1 MVTAVDSFVPPP
13 SVSQYTNAFAITQL
27 CGVLCAP
34 WNGLIMDRHKGKELD
49 PGKALR
55 QLQVAPVCSAVAAD
69 PLSLCRGD
77 GAGGR
82 PALLLPLPPPHLPAG
97 PALLSL
103 RLTSFPPAAVPHLRP
118 TSPQPLLPL
127 RRERGVHQRFVSSRH
142 ACTCTHRQH
151 TFICPMF
158 CVCVSVFQPVTLGS
172 CAVWSCPCPLWCPCC
187 STPASPWS
195 KDLCTETPST

>member
-1 MVTAVDSFVPPP
+1 MQLRHYFFIGTLNPTLSRLAQNNPHLGKTQSPKPKKDDFYRSMSLASPLMATAVDSFVPSP

-27 CGVLCAP
+27 CAVLCAP
-34 WNGLIMDRHKGKELD
+34 WNGLIMDRHKGKKLD
-49 PGKALR
+49 PGKPLR
-55 QLQVAPVCSAVAAD
+55 QLQVAPVFSAVAAD
-69 PLSLCRGD
+69 PLTLCRRD

-127 RRERGVHQRFVSSRH
+127 RRERGVH
-142 ACTCTHRQH
+142 
-151 TFICPMF
+151 
-158 CVCVSVFQPVTLGS
+158 
-172 CAVWSCPCPLWCPCC
+172 
-187 STPASPWS
+187 
-195 KDLCTETPST
+195 